1 MSGHRS
7 FDTLRRRMAPER
19 RAANEAAAAEM
30 NREYVLA
37 QIRREVGVTQTDMAD
52 RLGVAQPT
60 YATQERNDNMRIGT
74 LRRIVGALG
83 GVLKMQVEID
93 GRDYPLGFSAT
104 HAAMARA

>member
-1 MSGHRS
+1 MSGHRN
-7 FDTLRRRMAPER
+7 FNELRARMSPER
-19 RAANEAAAAEM
+19 RAANKAAAEM
-30 NREYVLA
+30 HREYVLA

-74 LRRIVGALG
+74 LRRIVSALG

-93 GRDYPLGFSAT
+93 GRDYPLGFSAA
-104 HAAMARA
+104 HAAMAGA

>member
-1 MSGHRS
+1 MSGHRN
-7 FDTLRRRMAPER
+7 FNELRARMSPER

-30 NREYVLA
+30 HREYVLA
-37 QIRREVGVTQTDMAD
+37 QIRREVGVTQADMAD

-60 YATQERNDNMRIGT
+60 HATQERNDNMRIGT

-104 HAAMARA
+104 

>member
-1 MSGHRS
+1 MNKRS
-7 FDTLRRRMAPER
+7 RLLLGRRLLCGIGIYP
-19 RAANEAAAAEM
+19 
-30 NREYVLA
+30 
-37 QIRREVGVTQTDMAD
+37 IRREVGVTQADMAD

-93 GRDYPLGFSAT
+93 GRDYPLGFSSA
-104 HAAMARA
+104 HAAMSEA

>member
-1 MSGHRS
+1 MSGHRN
-7 FDTLRRRMAPER
+7 FNGLRARMSPER
-19 RAANEAAAAEM
+19 RAANEAAAAEL

-37 QIRREVGVTQTDMAD
+37 QIRREIGVTQADMAD

-104 HAAMARA
+104 HAAMART

>member
-1 MSGHRS
+1 MSGHRN
-7 FDTLRRRMAPER
+7 FNELRARMSPER
-19 RAANEAAAAEM
+19 RAANAVAAAEM

-37 QIRREVGVTQTDMAD
+37 QIRREVGVTQTDMAE

-93 GRDYPLGFSAT
+93 GRDYPLGFSAA
-104 HAAMARA
+104 HATIARA

>member
-1 MSGHRS
+1 MSGHHN
-7 FDTLRRRMAPER
+7 FNELRARMSPER
-19 RAANEAAAAEM
+19 RAANAAAAAELH
-30 NREYVLA
+30 REYVLA

-52 RLGVAQPT
+52 RLGVSQPT

-93 GRDYPLGFSAT
+93 GRDYPLVFSVAN
-104 HAAMARA
+104 AAIAGV

>member
-1 MSGHRS
+1 MSGHRN
-7 FDTLRRRMAPER
+7 FNELRARMSPER
-19 RAANEAAAAEM
+19 RAANAVAAAEM

-37 QIRREVGVTQTDMAD
+37 QIRREVGVTQTDMAE

-93 GRDYPLGFSAT
+93 GRDYPLGFSAANAT
-104 HAAMARA
+104 MARA